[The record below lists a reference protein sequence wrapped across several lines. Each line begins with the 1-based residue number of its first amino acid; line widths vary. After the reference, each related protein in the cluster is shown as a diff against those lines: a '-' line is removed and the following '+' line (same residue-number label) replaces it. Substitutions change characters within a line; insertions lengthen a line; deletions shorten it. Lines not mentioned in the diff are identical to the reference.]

1 MTLLN
6 LDFIK
11 DFFTHNQSKESDTN
25 ENEYIELKKVPYRWT
40 HGATDLTLGDGL
52 LVYSI
57 IHYMRAKNC
66 VCLGS
71 GGGFIPR
78 IMTQARVDLYD
89 SQIFEGDRDYNWGIF
104 FDKPEPFCH
113 YSSTPRRRLPI
124 GKQCLLTQVAVARCV
139 MRGANKHVKAPHAR
153 ISNPLLNHSTAAP
166 GMR

>member
-11 DFFTHNQSKESDTN
+11 DFFTHNQVYKEDVNGN
-25 ENEYIELKKVPYRWT
+25 EFTELKRVPYRWT

-52 LVYSI
+52 LIYSI
-57 IHYMRAKNC
+57 IHYMRAKTI

-89 SQIFEGDRDYNWGIF
+89 SQIFE
-104 FDKPEPFCH
+104 
-113 YSSTPRRRLPI
+113 
-124 GKQCLLTQVAVARCV
+124 
-139 MRGANKHVKAPHAR
+139 
-153 ISNPLLNHSTAAP
+153 
-166 GMR
+166 